1 MKSVGSQDTFR
12 TRGIVLSTLE
22 VGLLGGA
29 INHTTRP
36 RPTTFM
42 RSRGTRSSNLSVSER
57 RQ

>member
-12 TRGIVLSTLE
+12 TRGIALSTLE

-42 RSRGTRSSNLSVSER
+42 RSAE
-57 RQ
+57 